1 MINRLLKALVIALL
15 PTSVMAEVSYDK
27 ETSTLRIT
35 GQTDMIQ
42 VLAASNYLRKYEA
55 KYIEMW
61 GPGGYMEMGL
71 QLGNRIAKEE
81 GVTVVIP
88 KGKKCI
94 SACAFAAMGSS
105 HIRIDGKLM
114 LHRPFIVGAPT
125 MLPLEDTL
133 AYMGKGY
140 IKTAYYLEDH
150 GYPRSV
156 MDNIMDYT
164 SPCKFMVYTDREVK
178 KPEDLVLWHLDNS
191 RCEMMNARIRR

>member
-1 MINRLLKALVIALL
+1 MKLLALLTALVL
-15 PTSVMAEVSYDK
+15 PTLALAEVSYDK

-42 VLAASNYLRKYEA
+42 VLAASNHIRKHDV

-71 QLGNRIAKEE
+71 QLGNHISRIE
-81 GVTVVIP
+81 GVTVVVP
-88 KGKKCI
+88 KGKRCI
-94 SACAFAAMGSS
+94 SACAFAAMGSK

-114 LHRPFIVGAPT
+114 LHRPFIVAVPT
-125 MLPLEDTL
+125 MTNLEDAL

-150 GYPRSV
+150 GYSRFV
-156 MDNIMDYT
+156 MDNIMNYT
-164 SPCKFMVYTDREVK
+164 SPCKFMVY
-178 KPEDLVLWHLDNS
+178 EDLEVRKRRDFVGWHLDNS
-191 RCEMMNARIRR
+191 RCEIMNLRIQR